1 MEVRWWSSKSLV
13 NRGKN
18 DTLKSAYQLRELW
31 ISCFR
36 DPCCIFQ
43 LCSESRP
50 LLAEK
55 FLANWKE
62 LPLFSNN
69 SPLKHVV
76 VYEFAQGLSRSC
88 CNPKRMNKVMNS
100 IIISQEI
107 VPLIK
112 QKGYSLNFWT
122 DTMCPFNKITW
133 KSLNNNDRDQVLWAR
148 ETKHPNQTIWCYT
161 TYLPLFSLKPLDDN
175 LIEVMLSEVFQITYT
190 LTMFNPLRDILIF
203 HFLNTINITLLPRS
217 SYFCYDFL
225 SRWIR
230 SMEGIFG
237 RICSL
242 WKQTQEKWKIVIP
255 GSCVLTFCHKWHRLL
270 ISLPLEMLKLFS
282 SLFSSRRRI
291 VA

>member
-55 FLANWKE
+55 FLAYWKE

-76 VYEFAQGLSRSC
+76 AYEFAQGLSRSC
-88 CNPKRMNKVMNS
+88 CNPKRTNKVMNS

-122 DTMCPFNKITW
+122 DTMCPFNSLKRQSTKITW
-133 KSLNNNDRDQVLWAR
+133 KSLNNNDRD
-148 ETKHPNQTIWCYT
+148 
-161 TYLPLFSLKPLDDN
+161 
-175 LIEVMLSEVFQITYT
+175 
-190 LTMFNPLRDILIF
+190 
-203 HFLNTINITLLPRS
+203 
-217 SYFCYDFL
+217 
-225 SRWIR
+225 
-230 SMEGIFG
+230 
-237 RICSL
+237 
-242 WKQTQEKWKIVIP
+242 
-255 GSCVLTFCHKWHRLL
+255 
-270 ISLPLEMLKLFS
+270 
-282 SLFSSRRRI
+282 
-291 VA
+291 